1 MKFIRVLKAGD
12 DVNTEELAFQLDK
25 IYSTSN
31 KIGRGIITKFISD
44 LKLDENF
51 SEEYYREMIDSVELD
66 DISIYEQIKKENKVE
81 EAINLLRKI
90 NRNPEEHILRG

>member
-1 MKFIRVLKAGD
+1 MKFIRVLKASD

-25 IYSTSN
+25 IYSMSN

-51 SEEYYREMIDSVELD
+51 SEERYREMIDSVELD

-90 NRNPEEHILRG
+90 NKNPEEYILKR